1 VQYAHA
7 RLSSILRNAAELGLA
22 PAGDDFDPGL
32 LSHER
37 EGALLRAIADL
48 PRVVASAASLREVHR
63 VARYLE
69 ELAST
74 FHKFYDVC
82 RVLPRGDEPAEPVHA
97 ARLLLVQATRVTLAN
112 GLRLL
117 GVSAPDRM

>member
-1 VQYAHA
+1 VVAT
-7 RLSSILRNAAELGLA
+7 AAE
-22 PAGDDFDPGL
+22 
-32 LSHER
+32 
-37 EGALLRAIADL
+37 
-48 PRVVASAASLREVHR
+48 LREVHR

-74 FHKFYDVC
+74 FHKFYDEC
-82 RVLPRGDEPAEPVHA
+82 RVLPRGDEQPEPLHA
-97 ARLLLVQATRVTLAN
+97 ARLLLVDATRVTLAN